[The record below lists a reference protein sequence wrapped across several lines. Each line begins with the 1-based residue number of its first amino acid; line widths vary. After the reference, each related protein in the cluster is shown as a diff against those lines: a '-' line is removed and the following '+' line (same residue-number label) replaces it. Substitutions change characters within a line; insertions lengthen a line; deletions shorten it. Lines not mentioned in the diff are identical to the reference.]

1 MKWYQVCLLSVA
13 CSLPIMTYAIES
25 LSPMQLHQVLER
37 YQQSHNQPLSYKG
50 IYPQQVSVY
59 SMPNLTISDGNARII
74 PAGANMHVGNIVLK
88 DGGQLVL
95 ANGNSYVHASSLVS
109 QGGKIVVSEGGTL
122 NLYLDEVPESLFD
135 VHIAGTLNLQPQS
148 GEAII
153 IAPKGQPLIAQD
165 FSFQGIQLHDQ
176 EQ

>member
-1 MKWYQVCLLSVA
+1 
-13 CSLPIMTYAIES
+13 
-25 LSPMQLHQVLER
+25 
-37 YQQSHNQPLSYKG
+37 
-50 IYPQQVSVY
+50 
-59 SMPNLTISDGNARII
+59 MPNLTVSNGGVEVI
-74 PAGANMHVGNIVLK
+74 PAGANMHVGNIVLE

-95 ANGNSYVHASSLVS
+95 ANGNGYVHASSLVS

-153 IAPKGQPLIAQD
+153 ITPKGQPLIAQD
-165 FSFQGIQLHDQ
+165 FSFQAVQLHD
-176 EQ
+176 ENE